1 MYTFTIPLTPEQ
13 FNAKRVE
20 LARDQGIAIMPDSG
34 ILNQDGVEVQYAY
47 DPTTNKLTL
56 IVLKKPFF
64 IPMEEIVKHLTVWL
78 TRA

>member
-1 MYTFTIPLTPEQ
+1 MHTFTIFLTSEQ

-20 LARDQGIAIMPDSG
+20 LAKDQGIAIVPDSG
-34 ILNQDGVEVQYAY
+34 TLNRDGVEVQYAY

-64 IPMEEIVKHLTVWL
+64 IPMEELVKHLTVWL
-78 TRA
+78 TGA

>member
-56 IVLKKPFF
+56 TVLKKPFF
-64 IPMEEIVKHLTVWL
+64 IPMEEIVKQFTDWL

>member
-13 FNAKRVE
+13 FNTKRVE

-56 IVLKKPFF
+56 TVLKKSFF
-64 IPMEEIVKHLTVWL
+64 IPMEEVVKQFTDWL